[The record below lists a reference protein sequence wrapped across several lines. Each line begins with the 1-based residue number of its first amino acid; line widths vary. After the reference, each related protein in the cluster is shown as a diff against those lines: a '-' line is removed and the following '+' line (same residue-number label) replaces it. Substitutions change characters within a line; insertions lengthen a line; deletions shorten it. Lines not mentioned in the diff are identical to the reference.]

1 MDVNGRIFKRTLM
14 YIYIYICIYKLAY
27 KCIYAYISVTQKML
41 G

>member
-1 MDVNGRIFKRTLM
+1 MGVNGKIFKRTLM
-14 YIYIYICIYKLAY
+14 YIYIYIYKLAY